1 MKYKICRKTHKTLKL
16 KDCSNGSRK
25 TELTEK
31 VLFFAKRKGRIF
43 GFWHDVGTELCDY
56 EGGTFISIEYFESPD
71 DCEDYVRK
79 YHKYHYCDKHK
90 LEIFKELD
98 IK

>member
-1 MKYKICRKTHKTLKL
+1 MKYKICRTIHRTLKL

-43 GFWHDVGTELCDY
+43 GFWHDVGEEVCGY
-56 EGGTFISIEYFESPD
+56 EIDNFIVPEYFTNPD
-71 DCEDYVRK
+71 DCEEYVRK
-79 YHKYHYCDKHK
+79 YHKYHYGDKHK

-98 IK
+98 IE